1 MALID
6 DKLETFVAVCD
17 AKSFTKAAEIL
28 SLTQPAVSQH
38 IKRLE
43 EELNTTLFLRKKGE
57 LLLSDEGEI
66 VLTYAKRMIALCDK
80 MRDKVKNAKSRVNRI
95 RIGITHTQESGLLM
109 DVLSKIAIGDDSL
122 QITQITF
129 ITDNI
134 KNLYDMLENFEID
147 MAVIEGKPTN
157 PSFNFVVINT
167 DSLMCI
173 VSSQNALAKKSTVT
187 LAELKKEHLILRL
200 PTSSTRERFA
210 SALDGIGESIDNFDV
225 TIEVDSIATIRN
237 LVKKDFGVS
246 VLARSSCAHE
256 LSKGTLVALPI
267 ENLSMIRETT
277 IVYHKTFT
285 HTEIVDRIARNYNEA
300 VTSGK

>member
-17 AKSFTKAAEIL
+17 TKSFTKAAEIL

-109 DVLSKIAIGDDSL
+109 DVLSKIALGDDSL
-122 QITQITF
+122 QITF

-300 VTSGK
+300 VTNGK

>member
-17 AKSFTKAAEIL
+17 TKSFTKAAEIL

-109 DVLSKIAIGDDSL
+109 DVLSKIALGDDSL
-122 QITQITF
+122 QITF

-300 VTSGK
+300 LTCGK